1 MTNRTAARALLNQAT
16 VVLEE
21 ARSLRQ
27 RGAWN
32 LVVRRCQEVV
42 ELCLKA
48 ALRAAGVEVPRLHD
62 VGATLRAHA
71 ARFPDRLRQEVTE
84 LAAISRRLARE
95 RELAFY
101 GDEETDTPPQ
111 DLYGV
116 RRGAGP
122 GGRGTGGELDGGSLQ
137 GPSGWRL
144 SGLRAAGAVLRS

>member
-1 MTNRTAARALLNQAT
+1 MTNRTAARAFLHQAT
-16 VVLEE
+16 LVLEE
-21 ARSLRQ
+21 ARSLRR

-32 LVVRRCQEVV
+32 LVVRRCQEAV

-71 ARFPDRLRQEVTE
+71 ARFPDPLRGEVTE
-84 LAAISRRLARE
+84 LAAISRRLTRE

-111 DLYGV
+111 DLYGESDAERALADAERV
-116 RRGAGP
+116 LAWTEAVFARLP
-122 GGRGTGGELDGGSLQ
+122 GDG
-137 GPSGWRL
+137 
-144 SGLRAAGAVLRS
+144 

>member
-111 DLYGV
+111 DLYGESDAERALADAERV
-116 RRGAGP
+116 VSWTEAVFRGLPA
-122 GGRGTGGELDGGSLQ
+122 DG
-137 GPSGWRL
+137 
-144 SGLRAAGAVLRS
+144 

>member
-1 MTNRTAARALLNQAT
+1 M
-16 VVLEE
+16 
-21 ARSLRQ
+21 
-27 RGAWN
+27 
-32 LVVRRCQEVV
+32 VRRCQEVV

-111 DLYGV
+111 DLYGESDAERALADAERV
-116 RRGAGP
+116 VSWTEAVFRGLPA
-122 GGRGTGGELDGGSLQ
+122 DG
-137 GPSGWRL
+137 
-144 SGLRAAGAVLRS
+144 